1 MRLKYAFQKEE
12 DPMKRVF
19 ALVAGAFLAAAVP
32 AVAADSPKED
42 LKFLG
47 IDKCHKDKF
56 DCVWVADGFSFSGKT
71 IFVHKFEK
79 KADAPP
85 HGDMGGLEYEN
96 ADTFMQEV
104 FARQANDRL
113 GKQGT
118 KFVVGGSGDYMLKG
132 QITEW
137 RYPKK
142 GAAWGGWIGAAAG
155 SGTIV
160 YDWKIVDKSG
170 KTVVAVHHKILAS
183 ASDTMERRVNN
194 VHGDEMVEFVRKNSK

>member
-1 MRLKYAFQKEE
+1 
-12 DPMKRVF
+12 MKRV
-19 ALVAGAFLAAAVP
+19 LTVLIGAMLGLTFP
-32 AVAADSPKED
+32 APAADSPKED

-47 IDKCHKDKF
+47 IDKCKKNKF
-56 DCVWVADGFSFSGKT
+56 DCEWVDPSFSFAGKT
-71 IFVHKFEK
+71 IHVEKFEK
-79 KADAPP
+79 KADAPSS
-85 HGDMGGLEYEN
+85 GDMGGLEYGN
-96 ADTFMQEV
+96 SDTFMQEV
-104 FARQANDRL
+104 FAKQTNERIE
-113 GKQGT
+113 KQGT
-118 KFVVGGSGDYMLKG
+118 KFVTGGSGDYVLKG

-194 VHGDEMVEFVRKNSK
+194 VHGDDMVDFVRKNAK

>member
-1 MRLKYAFQKEE
+1 
-12 DPMKRVF
+12 MKRSLIF
-19 ALVAGAFLAAAVP
+19 IAGAILAAAFT
-32 AVAADSPKED
+32 ATAADSPKED

-47 IDKCHKDKF
+47 IDKCKKDKF

-71 IFVHKFEK
+71 IHVHKFEK

-85 HGDMGGLEYEN
+85 SGDMGGLEYGN

-104 FARQANDRL
+104 FEKMTNGRIEKTGA
-113 GKQGT
+113 
-118 KFVVGGSGDYMLKG
+118 KFVKGGSGDYELKG

-183 ASDTMERRVNN
+183 ASDTMERRVDN

>member
-1 MRLKYAFQKEE
+1 
-12 DPMKRVF
+12 MKR
-19 ALVAGAFLAAAVP
+19 ALTLVAGAFLAAAFS

-47 IDKCHKDKF
+47 IDKCKKDKF
-56 DCVWVADGFSFSGKT
+56 DCEWVASGFSFAGKT
-71 IFVHKFEK
+71 IHVQKFEK

-85 HGDMGGLEYEN
+85 SGDMGGLEYGN

-104 FARQANDRL
+104 FAHMANERL
-113 GKQGT
+113 EKGGT
-118 KFVVGGSGDYMLKG
+118 KFVSGGSGDYVLKG

-160 YDWKIVDKSG
+160 YDWKIVDKTG

-194 VHGDEMVEFVRKNSK
+194 VHGDEMVEFVRQHAK

>member
-1 MRLKYAFQKEE
+1 
-12 DPMKRVF
+12 MKRV
-19 ALVAGAFLAAAVP
+19 LTVLAGAMLGLAFAAP
-32 AVAADSPKED
+32 AADSPKED

-47 IDKCHKDKF
+47 IDKCKKNKF
-56 DCVWVADGFSFSGKT
+56 DCEWIDPSFSFAGKT
-71 IFVHKFEK
+71 IHVEKFEK
-79 KADAPP
+79 KADAPSS
-85 HGDMGGLEYEN
+85 GDVGGLEYGN

-104 FARQANDRL
+104 FAHQTNERVE
-113 GKQGT
+113 KQGT
-118 KFVVGGSGDYMLKG
+118 KFVTGGSGDYVLKG

-142 GAAWGGWIGAAAG
+142 GAAWGGWVGGAVG

-194 VHGDEMVEFVRKNSK
+194 VHGDDMVEFVRKNAK

>member
-1 MRLKYAFQKEE
+1 
-12 DPMKRVF
+12 MKHTF
-19 ALVAGAFLAAAVP
+19 SLVAGAVLAVAFS

-47 IDKCHKDKF
+47 IDKCKNKDKF
-56 DCVWVADGFSFSGKT
+56 DCEWVDPSFSFAGKT
-71 IFVHKFEK
+71 IHVQKFEK
-79 KADAPP
+79 RADAPAS
-85 HGDMGGLEYEN
+85 GDVGGLEYGN
-96 ADTFMQEV
+96 SDTFMQEV
-104 FARQANDRL
+104 FAKQTNERL
-113 GKQGT
+113 EKQGT
-118 KFVVGGSGDYMLKG
+118 KFVTGGSGDYVLKG

-142 GAAWGGWIGAAAG
+142 AAAWGGWVGGAVG

-194 VHGDEMVEFVRKNSK
+194 VHGDDMVEFVRKNAK

>member
-1 MRLKYAFQKEE
+1 
-12 DPMKRVF
+12 MKRVL
-19 ALVAGAFLAAAVP
+19 ALVAGAFLAAALP
-32 AVAADSPKED
+32 AAAADSPKED

-56 DCVWVADGFSFSGKT
+56 DCVWVADGFNFSGKT
-71 IFVHKFEK
+71 IHVQKFEK

-85 HGDMGGLEYEN
+85 SGDMGGLEYGN
-96 ADTFMQEV
+96 ADVFMQEV
-104 FARQANDRL
+104 FEKMTNGRIEKA
-113 GKQGT
+113 GT
-118 KFVVGGSGDYMLKG
+118 KFVKGGSGDYELKG

-142 GAAWGGWIGAAAG
+142 GAQWGGWIGAAAG

-183 ASDTMERRVNN
+183 ASDTMERRVDN

>member
-1 MRLKYAFQKEE
+1 MKCAFI
-12 DPMKRVF
+12 
-19 ALVAGAFLAAAVP
+19 LVASAFLVTAFS

-56 DCVWVADGFSFSGKT
+56 DCVWVADGFNFSGKT
-71 IFVHKFEK
+71 IHVQKFEK
-79 KADAPP
+79 KADAPSS
-85 HGDMGGLEYEN
+85 GDMGGLEYGN

-104 FARQANDRL
+104 FAHKTNERIE
-113 GKQGT
+113 KQGT
-118 KFVVGGSGDYMLKG
+118 KFVNGGSGEYELKG

-142 GAAWGGWIGAAAG
+142 GAQWGGWIGAAAG

-194 VHGDEMVEFVRKNSK
+194 VFGDEMVEFVRKNAK

>member
-1 MRLKYAFQKEE
+1 
-12 DPMKRVF
+12 MKSAF
-19 ALVAGAFLAAAVP
+19 ALIAGAFLAVAFPAA
-32 AVAADSPKED
+32 AADSPKED

-71 IFVHKFEK
+71 IHVQKFEK

-85 HGDMGGLEYEN
+85 GGDMGGLEYGN
-96 ADTFMQEV
+96 ADVFMQEV
-104 FARQANDRL
+104 FEKMTNGRIE
-113 GKQGT
+113 KMGT
-118 KFVVGGSGDYMLKG
+118 KFVKGGSGDYVLKG

-142 GAAWGGWIGAAAG
+142 GAAWGGWIGNAAG

-170 KTVVAVHHKILAS
+170 KTVVAVHHKILAG
-183 ASDTMERRVNN
+183 ASDTMERRVDN
-194 VHGDEMVEFVRKNSK
+194 VHGDEMVEFVRKNAK